1 MGKGIQG
8 AVLRALGA
16 KEHSVVVTGRTH
28 LAEHFIRIAFRSD
41 TLLGDGPLHPDS
53 WIRLWFPNPD
63 DPSTLHQR
71 GYTLVDPDPES
82 GTFAIDFV
90 LHHPMGPASY
100 WAGGCEVGE
109 RLVAQRFGAQPFTL
123 LDPPP
128 AGYLLL
134 GDLASYPAITSI
146 AAAVP
151 DDVPVAVYME
161 RHSPLDETLPLP
173 GGRLV
178 TAAWVDELPD
188 GQGLAQAIDGRDWT
202 GWFAW
207 IGAESLAT
215 RRARSLLTRDHGL
228 NKATL
233 HAQAYWMRG
242 RALGKSRTLAELN
255 ELNELNAAREAAE
268 PAVRAE
274 KPERAPSGGPGRTG
288 PAAPAPPLAAS
299 AVEPE
304 APVPV
309 LAPAKRVLWAAC
321 ITQVLLSVLQ
331 VIPFILLADVA
342 RLLLAGAPPGRFLRT
357 AVTAGVVMGLAATGT
372 AVLLTALHVYDASYS
387 AALRRRLMDKL
398 TRLPLGWFASRG
410 SEEVKRI
417 VGDDVNALHYVVTH
431 AVTECVGAAAT
442 PLLVLVYLF
451 GVQWRLALVLL
462 LPILAF
468 VVVMSRIMKRDAD
481 DVARSQRCTAR
492 VSAQA
497 QTFISSREEAR
508 VLGTSSVVDL
518 PGTLTETGDF
528 IAEWQMRTGP
538 AKIVAVMLNRPTTVL
553 GLLLAAAYPMMIL
566 GWTDAPELVPFLV
579 LGTSFGG
586 RLLGVSTS
594 IGALTSGLQARDA
607 LETFLAT
614 PELALPT
621 ADGGPEGAGPPPAP
635 APDRLALEGVT
646 FAYDAGHPVLTDLSL
661 SLEPGVVTALVGP
674 SGAGKSTVAALAARL
689 WDPQG
694 GRVALGGTDLRELA
708 QDDLYARVTI
718 LLQDVQ
724 LIRAT
729 VRDNIA
735 LTRPEAT
742 RAQIE
747 EAARAARV
755 HDVIA
760 ALPQGYDTVVDSS
773 RLSGGERQRLGI
785 ARALLADTP
794 VVILDEATASADPD
808 SELEIRRALS
818 TLLKGRTVL
827 MIAHRLHTVRDAER
841 IVVMDHGRV
850 VETGTHASLM
860 AADGVY
866 AAMWAATGS
875 PETSADG
882 GERRE
887 VAIW

>member
-1 MGKGIQG
+1 M
-8 AVLRALGA
+8 
-16 KEHSVVVTGRTH
+16 
-28 LAEHFIRIAFRSD
+28 
-41 TLLGDGPLHPDS
+41 
-53 WIRLWFPNPD
+53 
-63 DPSTLHQR
+63 
-71 GYTLVDPDPES
+71 
-82 GTFAIDFV
+82 
-90 LHHPMGPASY
+90 
-100 WAGGCEVGE
+100 
-109 RLVAQRFGAQPFTL
+109 
-123 LDPPP
+123 
-128 AGYLLL
+128 
-134 GDLASYPAITSI
+134 
-146 AAAVP
+146 
-151 DDVPVAVYME
+151 
-161 RHSPLDETLPLP
+161 
-173 GGRLV
+173 
-178 TAAWVDELPD
+178 
-188 GQGLAQAIDGRDWT
+188 
-202 GWFAW
+202 
-207 IGAESLAT
+207 
-215 RRARSLLTRDHGL
+215 
-228 NKATL
+228 
-233 HAQAYWMRG
+233 
-242 RALGKSRTLAELN
+242 
-255 ELNELNAAREAAE
+255 
-268 PAVRAE
+268 
-274 KPERAPSGGPGRTG
+274 
-288 PAAPAPPLAAS
+288 
-299 AVEPE
+299 
-304 APVPV
+304 
-309 LAPAKRVLWAAC
+309 WAAC
-321 ITQVLLSVLQ
+321 VAQVLLSVLQ

-342 RLLLAGAPPGRFLRT
+342 RLLLAGAPPGRVLRT

-431 AVTECVGAAAT
+431 AVTECVGAVAT

-553 GLLLAAAYPMMIL
+553 GLLLAAAHPMMIL
-566 GWTDAPELVPFLV
+566 GWTDAPELLPFLV

-674 SGAGKSTVAALAARL
+674 SRAGKSTVAALAARL

-742 RAQIE
+742 RAQVE

-866 AAMWAATGS
+866 AAMWAAAG
-875 PETSADG
+875 PPGTSADG
-882 GERRE
+882 GERQE
-887 VAIW
+887 VATW

>member
-100 WAGGCEVGE
+100 WAGSCEVGE

-431 AVTECVGAAAT
+431 AVTECVGAVAT

>member
-1 MGKGIQG
+1 M
-8 AVLRALGA
+8 
-16 KEHSVVVTGRTH
+16 
-28 LAEHFIRIAFRSD
+28 
-41 TLLGDGPLHPDS
+41 
-53 WIRLWFPNPD
+53 
-63 DPSTLHQR
+63 
-71 GYTLVDPDPES
+71 
-82 GTFAIDFV
+82 
-90 LHHPMGPASY
+90 
-100 WAGGCEVGE
+100 
-109 RLVAQRFGAQPFTL
+109 
-123 LDPPP
+123 
-128 AGYLLL
+128 
-134 GDLASYPAITSI
+134 
-146 AAAVP
+146 
-151 DDVPVAVYME
+151 
-161 RHSPLDETLPLP
+161 
-173 GGRLV
+173 
-178 TAAWVDELPD
+178 
-188 GQGLAQAIDGRDWT
+188 
-202 GWFAW
+202 
-207 IGAESLAT
+207 
-215 RRARSLLTRDHGL
+215 
-228 NKATL
+228 
-233 HAQAYWMRG
+233 
-242 RALGKSRTLAELN
+242 
-255 ELNELNAAREAAE
+255 
-268 PAVRAE
+268 
-274 KPERAPSGGPGRTG
+274 
-288 PAAPAPPLAAS
+288 
-299 AVEPE
+299 
-304 APVPV
+304 
-309 LAPAKRVLWAAC
+309 
-321 ITQVLLSVLQ
+321 
-331 VIPFILLADVA
+331 
-342 RLLLAGAPPGRFLRT
+342 
-357 AVTAGVVMGLAATGT
+357 
-372 AVLLTALHVYDASYS
+372 
-387 AALRRRLMDKL
+387 
-398 TRLPLGWFASRG
+398 
-410 SEEVKRI
+410 
-417 VGDDVNALHYVVTH
+417 
-431 AVTECVGAAAT
+431 
-442 PLLVLVYLF
+442 
-451 GVQWRLALVLL
+451 
-462 LPILAF
+462 
-468 VVVMSRIMKRDAD
+468 
-481 DVARSQRCTAR
+481 
-492 VSAQA
+492 
-497 QTFISSREEAR
+497 
-508 VLGTSSVVDL
+508 
-518 PGTLTETGDF
+518 
-528 IAEWQMRTGP
+528 
-538 AKIVAVMLNRPTTVL
+538 
-553 GLLLAAAYPMMIL
+553 
-566 GWTDAPELVPFLV
+566 
-579 LGTSFGG
+579 
-586 RLLGVSTS
+586 
-594 IGALTSGLQARDA
+594 
-607 LETFLAT
+607 FLAT
-614 PELALPT
+614 PELVLPT

-742 RAQIE
+742 RAQVE

>member
-100 WAGGCEVGE
+100 WASSCEVGE

-255 ELNELNAAREAAE
+255 ELNAAREAAE

-288 PAAPAPPLAAS
+288 PAVPAPPPAAS

-431 AVTECVGAAAT
+431 AVTECVGAVAT

>member
-100 WAGGCEVGE
+100 WASGCEVGE
-109 RLVAQRFGAQPFTL
+109 RLVAQRFGAQPFTP

-255 ELNELNAAREAAE
+255 ELNAAREAAE

-274 KPERAPSGGPGRTG
+274 KPERDPSGGPGRTV
-288 PAAPAPPLAAS
+288 PVAPVPPPAAS

-309 LAPAKRVLWAAC
+309 LAPAKRAMWAAC
-321 ITQVLLSVLQ
+321 VAQVLLSVLQ

-431 AVTECVGAAAT
+431 AVTECVGAVAT

>member
-100 WAGGCEVGE
+100 WASGCEVGE
-109 RLVAQRFGAQPFTL
+109 RLVAQRFGAQPFTP

-255 ELNELNAAREAAE
+255 ELNAAREAAE

-274 KPERAPSGGPGRTG
+274 KPERAPSGGPGRTV
-288 PAAPAPPLAAS
+288 PAAPVPPPAAS

-309 LAPAKRVLWAAC
+309 LAPAKRAMWAAC
-321 ITQVLLSVLQ
+321 VAQVLLSVLQ

-553 GLLLAAAYPMMIL
+553 GLLLAAAHPMMIL
-566 GWTDAPELVPFLV
+566 GWTDAPELLPFLV

-646 FAYDAGHPVLTDLSL
+646 FAYDAGHRLRRRPSGPDRPQPQ
-661 SLEPGVVTALVGP
+661 PGARRRHRPRRPLQGGQVHRRRPRRPPVGP
-674 SGAGKSTVAALAARL
+674 SGR
-689 WDPQG
+689 
-694 GRVALGGTDLRELA
+694 
-708 QDDLYARVTI
+708 
-718 LLQDVQ
+718 
-724 LIRAT
+724 
-729 VRDNIA
+729 
-735 LTRPEAT
+735 TRRP
-742 RAQIE
+742 RRHRP
-747 EAARAARV
+747 ARAG
-755 HDVIA
+755 
-760 ALPQGYDTVVDSS
+760 P
-773 RLSGGERQRLGI
+773 
-785 ARALLADTP
+785 
-794 VVILDEATASADPD
+794 
-808 SELEIRRALS
+808 
-818 TLLKGRTVL
+818 GRPL
-827 MIAHRLHTVRDAER
+827 RPRHHPPPGRPAHPR
-841 IVVMDHGRV
+841 HG
-850 VETGTHASLM
+850 A
-860 AADGVY
+860 
-866 AAMWAATGS
+866 
-875 PETSADG
+875 
-882 GERRE
+882 
-887 VAIW
+887 

>member
-100 WAGGCEVGE
+100 WAGSCEVGE

-173 GGRLV
+173 DGRLV

-215 RRARSLLTRDHGL
+215 RRARSLLIRDHGL

-288 PAAPAPPLAAS
+288 PAVPAPPPAAS

-331 VIPFILLADVA
+331 VIPYILLADVA

-431 AVTECVGAAAT
+431 AVTECVGAVAT

-508 VLGTSSVVDL
+508 VLGASSVVDL
-518 PGTLTETGDF
+518 SGTLTETGDF

-566 GWTDAPELVPFLV
+566 GWTDAPELLPFLV

>member
-1 MGKGIQG
+1 M
-8 AVLRALGA
+8 LRVLGA
-16 KEHSVVVTGRTH
+16 KEHSVTVTGRTL
-28 LAEHFIRIAFRSD
+28 LAEHFIRVAFHSD

-63 DPSTLHQR
+63 DSATLHQR
-71 GYTLVDPDPES
+71 GYTLVDPDPET

-100 WAGGCEVGE
+100 WASGCEVGE

-151 DDVPVAVYME
+151 DDVPLVVHME

-173 GGRLV
+173 SGPRV

-255 ELNELNAAREAAE
+255 ERNELGERDATREDAQPAARTGRPAQAAPDGASSV
-268 PAVRAE
+268 PAAASPVPPSGA
-274 KPERAPSGGPGRTG
+274 RAPEQE
-288 PAAPAPPLAAS
+288 
-299 AVEPE
+299 V
-304 APVPV
+304 PVPV
-309 LAPAKRVLWAAC
+309 LASAKRVLWAAC
-321 ITQVLLSVLQ
+321 ITEVLLSVLQ

-342 RLLLAGAPPGRFLRT
+342 RLLLAGAPLESFLRT
-357 AVTAGVVMGLAATGT
+357 AVTAGVVMGLAVIGT
-372 AVLLTALHVYDASYS
+372 TALVVSLHVYDASFS

-398 TRLPLGWFASRG
+398 SRLPLGWFASRG
-410 SEEVKRI
+410 SEEVKKI
-417 VGDDVNALHYVVTH
+417 VGDDVSALHYVVTH
-431 AVTECVGAAAT
+431 AVTDCAGAVAS
-442 PLLVLVYLF
+442 PLIVLVYLF

-462 LPILAF
+462 LSILAF
-468 VVVMSRIMKRDAD
+468 VVVMLRIMKRDAD
-481 DVARSQRCTAR
+481 SVVRSQRCTAR

-497 QTFISSREEAR
+497 QTFIASREEAR
-508 VLGTSSVVDL
+508 VLGASSVVDL
-518 PGTLTETGDF
+518 PGTLADAGDF

-538 AKIVAVMLNRPTTVL
+538 AKIIAVMLNRPTTVL
-553 GLLLAAAYPMMIL
+553 GLLLAAAYLMMIP
-566 GWTDAPELVPFLV
+566 GWVSAADLLPFLV

-586 RLLGVSTS
+586 QLLGVSTG
-594 IGALTSGLQARDA
+594 IGAFMSSLQARDA
-607 LETFLAT
+607 LEAFLGA
-614 PELALPT
+614 PELAVPT
-621 ADGGPEGAGPPPAP
+621 AADSGADAVDAPPAP
-635 APDRLALEGVT
+635 APDRLALERVT
-646 FAYDAGHPVLTDLSL
+646 FAYDPGGPVLTDFSL
-661 SLEPGVVTALVGP
+661 APEPGVVTAVVGP

-689 WDPQG
+689 WDPQD
-694 GRVALGGTDLRELA
+694 GRVVLGGADLRDLT
-708 QDDLYARVTI
+708 QDELYARVTI

-729 VRDNIA
+729 VHDNIA
-735 LTRPEAT
+735 LTRPDAT
-742 RAQIE
+742 RAQVE
-747 EAARAARV
+747 DAARAARL
-755 HDVIA
+755 HDAVA
-760 ALPQGYDTVVDSS
+760 ALPWGYDTVVDSS
-773 RLSGGERQRLGI
+773 RLSGGERQRVGI

-818 TLLKGRTVL
+818 TLLKGRTVV
-827 MIAHRLHTVRDAER
+827 MIAHRLHTIRDAAR

-850 VETGTHASLM
+850 VETGTHDSLM
-860 AADGVY
+860 AAGGAY
-866 AAMWAATGS
+866 AAMWAAAGS
-875 PETSADG
+875 FEAPA
-882 GERRE
+882 GESGRGVRE
-887 VAIW
+887 AAPC

>member
-100 WAGGCEVGE
+100 WAGNCEVGE

-173 GGRLV
+173 DGRLV

-215 RRARSLLTRDHGL
+215 RRARSLLIRDHGL

-288 PAAPAPPLAAS
+288 PAVPAPPPAAS

-331 VIPFILLADVA
+331 VIPYILLADVA

-431 AVTECVGAAAT
+431 AVTECVGAVAT

-508 VLGTSSVVDL
+508 VLGASSVVDL
-518 PGTLTETGDF
+518 SGTLTETGDF

-566 GWTDAPELVPFLV
+566 GWTDAPELLPFLV

>member
-100 WAGGCEVGE
+100 WAGSCEVGE

-173 GGRLV
+173 DGRLV

-215 RRARSLLTRDHGL
+215 RRARSLLIRDHGL

-274 KPERAPSGGPGRTG
+274 KPERDPSGGPGRTV
-288 PAAPAPPLAAS
+288 PAAPVPPPAAS

-309 LAPAKRVLWAAC
+309 LAPAKRAMWAAC
-321 ITQVLLSVLQ
+321 VAQVLLSVLQ

-431 AVTECVGAAAT
+431 AVTECVGVVAT

-518 PGTLTETGDF
+518 PGTLAETGDF

-566 GWTDAPELVPFLV
+566 GWTDAPELLPFLV

-607 LETFLAT
+607 LETFLAP
-614 PELALPT
+614 PELVLPT

-808 SELEIRRALS
+808 SELQIRQALN

-866 AAMWAATGS
+866 AAMWAATGP
-875 PETSADG
+875 PETSTDG
-882 GERRE
+882 GERLE
-887 VAIW
+887 VATW